1 MAKYFLGCLVI
12 ILCSTIFSQAN
23 KPGETDYS
31 SKYFIAV
38 EEMPDPI
45 GGVDS
50 IQSKVH
56 YTKEAEDAGIE
67 GKIYTLVYINENGDV
82 DSTKILKGLG
92 YGLDEV
98 VTEGLKKLKFV
109 PGKHRGKNVKVQ
121 VSIPVVFKLD

>member
-1 MAKYFLGCLVI
+1 MFKYFLGFLLI
-12 ILCSTIFSQAN
+12 ILSSTIFSQAN

-31 SKYFIAV
+31 SRYFIAV

-50 IQSKVH
+50 IQSKVY
-56 YTKEAEDAGIE
+56 YTKEAKDAEIE
-67 GKIYTLVYINENGDV
+67 GKIYTLVYINEKGDV

-98 VTEGLKKLKFV
+98 VSNGLMKLKFV
-109 PGKHRGKNVKVQ
+109 PGKHKGRNVKVQ

>member
-1 MAKYFLGCLVI
+1 MAKYFLGSLVI
-12 ILCSTIFSQAN
+12 ILNTTIISQAN
-23 KPGETDYS
+23 KPGETNYS
-31 SKYFIAV
+31 TKYFIAV
-38 EEMPDPI
+38 EEMPEPI

-50 IQSKVH
+50 IQSKVY

-67 GKIYTLVYINENGDV
+67 GKIYALVYINENGDV

-98 VTEGLKKLKFV
+98 VANGLKKLKFI
-109 PGKHRGKNVKVQ
+109 PGKNRGKNVKVQ